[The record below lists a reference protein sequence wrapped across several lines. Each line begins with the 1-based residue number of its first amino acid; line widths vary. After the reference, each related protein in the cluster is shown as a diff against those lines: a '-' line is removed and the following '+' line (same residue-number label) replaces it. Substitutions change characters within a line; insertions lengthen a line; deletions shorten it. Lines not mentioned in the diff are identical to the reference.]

1 MRAGF
6 VNYETLERK
15 NAVVVNDNPPTR
27 CTPRIESF
35 IHSLGSRLRSVSNS
49 VLRGGHEHGVRL
61 ILYFSMCRLLLV
73 FGFKWKDFIVW
84 KVPAFL
90 VP

>member
-1 MRAGF
+1 M
-6 VNYETLERK
+6 Y
-15 NAVVVNDNPPTR
+15 PTYR
-27 CTPRIESF
+27 IVHSFPRIALKKCVQFGLE
-35 IHSLGSRLRSVSNS
+35 G
-49 VLRGGHEHGVRL
+49 GGHEHGVRL